1 MTQDINTRKYK
12 LIQQIIQLDDEQ
24 AISRIEQEVKQALS
38 TDEKLNLV
46 IKPIRKSL
54 TIDQM
59 VEEQEYKPIKADEFF
74 NIANEIEWEES
85 LEELLEM
92 LD

>member
-12 LIQQIIQLDDEQ
+12 LIHQIIQLDDEQ

>member
-38 TDEKLNLV
+38 TDEKLSLV

>member
-1 MTQDINTRKYK
+1 MTQDINSRKYK
-12 LIQQIIQLDDEQ
+12 LIQQIIQLDDEE
-24 AISRIEQEVKQALS
+24 AISRIEKEVEQALS
-38 TDEKLNLV
+38 IDEKLNLV

-54 TIDQM
+54 TIEQM
-59 VEEQEYKPIKADEFF
+59 VDEQGYKPIKADEFF
-74 NIANEIEWEES
+74 KMADEIEWEES

>member
-54 TIDQM
+54 TIDQI

>member
-46 IKPIRKSL
+46 IKSIRKSL

>member
-12 LIQQIIQLDDEQ
+12 LIQQIIQLEDEQ
-24 AISRIEQEVKQALS
+24 AISRIEKEVEQALS
-38 TDEKLNLV
+38 IDEKLNLI

-59 VEEQEYKPIKADEFF
+59 VEKQEYKPIKADEFF